1 MRTFGR
7 EGGKQE
13 SGYDA
18 QSAERHRHR
27 NPLLV
32 IVGPTAV
39 GKTAL
44 SLHLAE
50 VFDGE
55 IVSADSR
62 SFYRGM
68 DIGTAKPM
76 PEERARVPHH
86 LIDIAEPDETVGLA
100 EYQDMARAAI
110 ESIHARG
117 KLPLLVGGTGQ
128 YVQAVVEGWRIPRVA
143 PHPDL
148 REELER
154 EAEREG
160 PYALHDWLKRLD
172 PEAAGG
178 IHPHNVRRVV
188 RALEVCLVT
197 GRPITDQQG
206 KEPPP
211 YNVLQIGLTMNREA
225 LYARAD
231 RRLQGMI
238 DAGLVEEVQRLL
250 AQGHDWKLPAMS
262 AVGYAEFRPYFECRS
277 RKVVEGEH
285 SETAEGATT
294 LNEVIGEIESN
305 LRRFIRHQYNWFD
318 LEDPGIRWF
327 NITRT
332 TDQEIEAVVRR
343 WLEKH
348 YLPRFASLAP

>member
-1 MRTFGR
+1 MRTSGK

-13 SGYDA
+13 RGCNR
-18 QSAERHRHR
+18 QSPERQRGH
-27 NPLLV
+27 NPLLA

-50 VFDGE
+50 AFSGE

-68 DIGTAKPM
+68 DIGTAKPTL
-76 PEERARVPHH
+76 EERARVPHH
-86 LIDIAEPDETVGLA
+86 LIDIADPDETVGLA
-100 EYQDMARAAI
+100 EYQDMAYAAI
-110 ESIHARG
+110 DGIHARE

-128 YVQAVVEGWRIPRVA
+128 YVQAVLEGWRMPRVA

-154 EAEREG
+154 KAERES
-160 PYALHDWLKRLD
+160 PYALHNWLKRLD
-172 PEAAGG
+172 PEAAAG

-197 GRPITDQQG
+197 GQPITDQQG

-211 YNVLQIGLTMNREA
+211 YHILQIGLTMDREA
-225 LYARAD
+225 LYTRAD
-231 RRLQGMI
+231 RRLQRMI
-238 DAGLVEEVQRLL
+238 EAGLVEEVQRLL
-250 AQGHDWKLPAMS
+250 TRGYDWRFPAMS
-262 AVGYAEFRPYFECRS
+262 AVGYAEFQSYFEGRP
-277 RKVVEGEH
+277 RKRVEGRYPDPVER
-285 SETAEGATT
+285 ETT
-294 LNEVIGEIESN
+294 LDEVIGEIESH
-305 LRRFIRHQYNWFD
+305 LHRFIRHQYNWFD
-318 LEDPGIRWF
+318 VDDPGIRWF
-327 NITRT
+327 DATRT
-332 TDQEIEAVVRR
+332 THDAIQAVVRT

-348 YLPRFASLAP
+348 CPRWFASLSP